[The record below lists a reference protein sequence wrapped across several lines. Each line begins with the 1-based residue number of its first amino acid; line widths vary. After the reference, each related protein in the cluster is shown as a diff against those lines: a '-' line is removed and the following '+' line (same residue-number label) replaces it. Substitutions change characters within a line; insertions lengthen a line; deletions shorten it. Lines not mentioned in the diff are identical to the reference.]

1 MLPDLPHKHTPT
13 QTHCCIVHS
22 QSYSR
27 KLTFFMCG
35 LVWGKTSWFM
45 EDFQLCIYP
54 SLFPPL
60 FLFSPAIL
68 LQKQPSFSSS
78 EDAHFISHTFPLL
91 KPPSLQHMWCIHLDL
106 CFINIDLILHDIL
119 KLWLVAHLT
128 WSVTW
133 EACGVSTDLENEA
146 ILLILAYASRQLMS
160 RGWDRLADN
169 SL

>member
-35 LVWGKTSWFM
+35 LVWGKMSWFM
-45 EDFQLCIYP
+45 EDFQLHISFP
-54 SLFPPL
+54 FFSSIFSLQSFCCW
-60 FLFSPAIL
+60 
-68 LQKQPSFSSS
+68 KQPSFSSS
-78 EDAHFISHTFPLL
+78 EDAHFISHTFTLL
-91 KPPSLQHMWCIHLDL
+91 KPPSLQHMWSIYLDL

-119 KLWLVAHLT
+119 KLWLMAHLT
-128 WSVTW
+128 WSVKW

-146 ILLILAYASRQLMS
+146 ILLILAYAFFQTTL
-160 RGWDRLADN
+160 
-169 SL
+169 